1 MLGSQQLVAGVVE
14 GAADTMPGAE
24 VAFRCIMI
32 GAAVQSDSDD
42 VERGQTSSGISSSKV
57 LPLAKRRPSVSMK
70 PS

>member
-1 MLGSQQLVAGVVE
+1 MS
-14 GAADTMPGAE
+14 GAE
-24 VAFRCIMI
+24 VAFRYIMI
-32 GAAVQSDSDD
+32 GAAIQSDSGD